1 MNRLLTSLL
10 ICVFSLS
17 YAFAGSKSGI
27 VLKSGDASAFLESS
41 NARLTFDY
49 GDVTVDSWSLS
60 EMYADKGKGYKEKW
74 EGWIK
79 TSEKL
84 FLSDF
89 AKHSKGIKFV
99 KSKKVAVPYFV
110 VIKVSAIETGNTARG
125 IFKPVLSL
133 KAVKTGGA
141 KMRGSITLK
150 DKTGKVLTVLSIK
163 DVTGVSGLN
172 VSSRLSV
179 LYMELSKQLRK
190 FMSKAEKESV
200 KESADEEETVEADEE
215 DDDTDEEAEE
225 SDDDE
230 GEEDDD

>member
-17 YAFAGSKSGI
+17 CAFAGSKSGI

-49 GDVTVDSWSLS
+49 SDITVDSWSLA
-60 EMYADKGKGYKEKW
+60 EMYADKGKGYQEKW

-79 TSEKL
+79 TSENL

-89 AKHSKGIKFV
+89 TKHSKGIKFV
-99 KSKKVAVPYFV
+99 KSQKVTVPYFV

-150 DKTGKVLTVLSIK
+150 DKTGKILAVLSIK
-163 DVTGVSGLN
+163 DIAGVSGLN

-190 FMSKAEKESV
+190 FMGKAEKESV
-200 KESADEEETVEADEE
+200 KEADDEEKAIDTDES
-215 DDDTDEEAEE
+215 DDDTDDEAEE
-225 SDDDE
+225 SNND
-230 GEEDDD
+230 EDDD

>member
-27 VLKSGDASAFLESS
+27 VLKSGDASVFLEVS

-49 GDVTVDSWSLS
+49 SDVTVDSWSLS
-60 EMYADKGKGYKEKW
+60 EMYADKGEGYKEKW
-74 EGWIK
+74 KGWIK
-79 TSEKL
+79 NSENL

-99 KSKKVAVPYFV
+99 KSKKVTVPYFV
-110 VIKVSAIETGNTARG
+110 AIKVSSIETGNTARG

-141 KMRGSITLK
+141 KMRGSITLT
-150 DKTGKVLTVLSIK
+150 DKTGKVLAVLSIK
-163 DVTGVSGLN
+163 DITGASGLN

-190 FMSKAEKESV
+190 FMGKTEKESV
-200 KESADEEETVEADEE
+200 KEAA
-215 DDDTDEEAEE
+215 
-225 SDDDE
+225 DDDE
-230 GEEDDD
+230 EIVDADESEEDSDENADDSEDDEDED